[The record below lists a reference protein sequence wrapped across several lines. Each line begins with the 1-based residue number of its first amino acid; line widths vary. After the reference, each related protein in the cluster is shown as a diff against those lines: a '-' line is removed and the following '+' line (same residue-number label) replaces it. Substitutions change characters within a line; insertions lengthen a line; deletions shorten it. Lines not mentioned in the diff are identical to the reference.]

1 MKIQESSNIQKREET
16 LEVEKENKFLNMINK
31 NIFRALANEF
41 KKTKFNVKGLY
52 YVIIHNTIIV
62 LIAGLTLFNT
72 NLIHL
77 SVLLIVVSMD
87 ALSIVVLHGCPLT
100 QMEQKYLN
108 NNSSDIR
115 RIALENLNISYSCD
129 HEYEKQV
136 ELLINIWCLIAGKI
150 LIILLLKTF
159 DIKLLNNNVYSL

>member
-1 MKIQESSNIQKREET
+1 MKIQESSQESSNIKNIQKREET

-31 NIFRALANEF
+31 NIFRVLANEF
-41 KKTKFNVKGLY
+41 KTTKFNVKGLY

-108 NNSSDIR
+108 SQSFKASGTGNVV
-115 RIALENLNISYSCD
+115 CV
-129 HEYEKQV
+129 EK
-136 ELLINIWCLIAGKI
+136 AGNAF
-150 LIILLLKTF
+150 LVRV
-159 DIKLLNNNVYSL
+159 N